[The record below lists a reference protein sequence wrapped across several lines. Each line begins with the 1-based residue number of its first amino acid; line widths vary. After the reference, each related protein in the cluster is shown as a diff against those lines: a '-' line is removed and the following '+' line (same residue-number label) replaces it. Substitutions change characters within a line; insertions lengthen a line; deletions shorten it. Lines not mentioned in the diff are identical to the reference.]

1 MKYVIFVAFSVLL
14 TIATSVNA
22 AIVRVGNIQSDDTTN
37 FMTDTTSGR
46 MYSRLDATLGRT
58 FSQITTEDLITGGSW
73 DGWSIATSVE
83 SEDLISA
90 LRSGAPPSEVG
101 PCLGG
106 VGVVDL
112 SRSGPMVY
120 LEGILPTITMIGY
133 SRRQSLRLA
142 SILRQE

>member
-106 VGVVDL
+106 GWGLSIYPAVV
-112 SRSGPMVY
+112 RWY
-120 LEGILPTITMIGY
+120 TWREFY
-133 SRRQSLRLA
+133 RQLR
-142 SILRQE
+142 

>member
-101 PCLGG
+101 
-106 VGVVDL
+106 
-112 SRSGPMVY
+112 RSGPMVY